1 LDAACASSLYSI
13 KMACRYLE
21 TGQADLMLAGA
32 VSAADPFFIH
42 MGFSIF
48 QAYPGEGAA
57 SRPLDRSSRGLYSGE
72 GAGML
77 VLKRYS
83 DALHDGDRIYATI
96 DGIGLSNDGRGKH
109 PLTPNPRGQR
119 LAFERAYRE
128 AGIDPAEIDYVEC
141 HATGTPIGD
150 ITELNSM
157 EAFFGAHGISPLIGS
172 VKANFGHLL
181 TAAGMASVI
190 KVALSMASGQIPGTI
205 NVADALVSQGGTV
218 GGDRIV
224 RSTIG
229 WPDRGPIRRA
239 GVNAFGFGGTNAHL
253 IMSRAAQPQPIETTR
268 PPAPEPLAIVGMDAH
283 FGPAA
288 TLEAFGAAIA
298 SATPQFIALPEQ
310 RWKGI
315 ESAGELLHHAGI
327 DHAPHGAYIDTFD
340 FDFLH
345 FRHPPNPADQP
356 IAQQLLAL
364 KVADRALRDA
374 GVREG
379 GNVAVL
385 MAMATEL
392 ALHQFRGRVDLGW
405 QIREALERGGIEL
418 AESELIDLETIARDS
433 VHVPALVNQY
443 TSFIGNIMA
452 SRVASL
458 WDFSGPALTISAEE
472 QSVARALEVAQLL
485 LTTGEVE
492 AVVIGAVDL
501 AGGFEH
507 VLLRHGLQGVC
518 SGDTRSSLDANGG
531 GWLVGEGAG
540 AIVLRR
546 RADAIRDH
554 TRIYATIDGLASAHD
569 SEQRATAAQLALQ
582 AAGIRAADVGYLEL
596 SAAGDPATDAAELSA
611 LRAVYSGDHAA
622 HCAVGSVKTIIGH
635 TFVAAAMASIIKTA
649 LCISGRYL
657 PGFAGFT
664 TAREPQIWNQG
675 PFYAPIDARPWLAH
689 GAERRRVAV
698 VSCAGGGSYTQ
709 IVLGEHRTV
718 SAERRTPTAVEPPIL
733 VPLQGAD
740 VTELQTQLDTLDQ
753 QLATGTS
760 LISLAAERIAAY
772 VPQRRDGLAMALAG
786 RNSSELRRE
795 IAMARSAIITALA
808 QGGEW
813 RTPAGSCFSARPLAR
828 EGGVSFVYPGGASV
842 ALGAGRDLLLLFPEL
857 H

>member
-1 LDAACASSLYSI
+1 
-13 KMACRYLE
+13 
-21 TGQADLMLAGA
+21 
-32 VSAADPFFIH
+32 
-42 MGFSIF
+42 
-48 QAYPGEGAA
+48 
-57 SRPLDRSSRGLYSGE
+57 
-72 GAGML
+72 
-77 VLKRYS
+77 
-83 DALHDGDRIYATI
+83 
-96 DGIGLSNDGRGKH
+96 
-109 PLTPNPRGQR
+109 
-119 LAFERAYRE
+119 
-128 AGIDPAEIDYVEC
+128 
-141 HATGTPIGD
+141 
-150 ITELNSM
+150 
-157 EAFFGAHGISPLIGS
+157 
-172 VKANFGHLL
+172 
-181 TAAGMASVI
+181 
-190 KVALSMASGQIPGTI
+190 
-205 NVADALVSQGGTV
+205 
-218 GGDRIV
+218 
-224 RSTIG
+224 
-229 WPDRGPIRRA
+229 
-239 GVNAFGFGGTNAHL
+239 
-253 IMSRAAQPQPIETTR
+253 
-268 PPAPEPLAIVGMDAH
+268 
-283 FGPAA
+283 
-288 TLEAFGAAIA
+288 
-298 SATPQFIALPEQ
+298 
-310 RWKGI
+310 
-315 ESAGELLHHAGI
+315 
-327 DHAPHGAYIDTFD
+327 
-340 FDFLH
+340 
-345 FRHPPNPADQP
+345 
-356 IAQQLLAL
+356 
-364 KVADRALRDA
+364 
-374 GVREG
+374 
-379 GNVAVL
+379 
-385 MAMATEL
+385 
-392 ALHQFRGRVDLGW
+392 
-405 QIREALERGGIEL
+405 
-418 AESELIDLETIARDS
+418 
-433 VHVPALVNQY
+433 LVNQY

-675 PFYAPIDARPWLAH
+675 PFYAPIDARAWLAH

-772 VPQRRDGLAMALAG
+772 VPQRRDGLAMA
-786 RNSSELRRE
+786 
-795 IAMARSAIITALA
+795 RSAIITALA

-857 H
+857 HDEFVAGQIDADLIYPRTIGQPTPEQIDGYKRRLRGDLVAMLRNSAAFALLGTRLLRTTFGIAPSSALGYSMGEGTMLLALGAWTAVGELAQRLRTSPLFHSILAGRREAARSFLGQPDAPDDFWG